1 MASCTTYIWCRCHSM
16 IGILHWTLLQWSN
29 AFFTYSFQTG
39 KAKSLLLALTVRT
52 QWQGGILVLWL
63 KSTRKPFSIWC
74 RFGASLIRLT
84 FLSRRLL
91 IQCMRGP
98 FTRIST
104 MFAFIYANSQ
114 IFNCKW
120 DAHAQKTQINGL
132 TLSTFYPGCSI
143 IAAISWF
150 GLLRRIL
157 PVPQMADGGWW
168 QLLFNHYLSLSM
180 LHWWFCNLQI
190 IFCHNKK
197 PRLKICLST

>member
-1 MASCTTYIWCRCHSM
+1 MASCTTYIWWRCHSM

-29 AFFTYSFQTG
+29 AFLMHSFQTG

-98 FTRIST
+98 LTRLSMILV
-104 MFAFIYANSQ
+104 FIYTDSQ
-114 IFNCKW
+114 IFNWKW
-120 DAHAQKTQINGL
+120 EAHAQKTQIDGL
-132 TLSTFYPGCSI
+132 ALSAFYPGCST

-157 PVPQMADGGWW
+157 PVPQMTDGGWW
-168 QLLFNHYLSLSM
+168 QLLFNHYLSL
-180 LHWWFCNLQI
+180 
-190 IFCHNKK
+190 
-197 PRLKICLST
+197 